1 MESANDK
8 ELDQLLNEHFAGRV
22 VRKDLTKLIKEG
34 ANVPVYVL
42 EYLLG
47 MYCAS
52 DDPEIIEQGLR
63 NVKTVLA
70 ENYVRPDEA
79 EKVKSL
85 VRERGSYKVIDRVTV
100 KLNERKDKYEASFS
114 NLGIKDAEISA
125 GIVKEYEK
133 LLDKGMTPEE
143 RDRYIELL
151 DNYIGSKGKKY
162 KSHYHTI
169 LNWYRRDQI
178 QSSKPS
184 EVEAWLKSG

>member
-1 MESANDK
+1 MTMDIAK
-8 ELDQLLNEHFAGRV
+8 EKDLDDLLNEHFGGRV

-52 DDPEIIEQGLR
+52 NDPEVIEKGLV

-85 VRERGSYKVIDRVTV
+85 VRERGS
-100 KLNERKDKYEASFS
+100 
-114 NLGIKDAEISA
+114 
-125 GIVKEYEK
+125 
-133 LLDKGMTPEE
+133 
-143 RDRYIELL
+143 
-151 DNYIGSKGKKY
+151 
-162 KSHYHTI
+162 
-169 LNWYRRDQI
+169 
-178 QSSKPS
+178 
-184 EVEAWLKSG
+184 

>member
-1 MESANDK
+1 MRDETINADTEQDK
-8 ELDQLLNEHFAGRV
+8 DLDQLLNEHFAGRV

-52 DDPEIIEQGLR
+52 NDPVVIEQGLK

-70 ENYVRPDEA
+70 ENYVRPDGA

-100 KLNERKDKYEASFS
+100 RLNEKKDRYEASFS
-114 NLGIKDAEISA
+114 SLGIRDAEISA
-125 GIVKEYEK
+125 SIVKEY
-133 LLDKGMTPEE
+133 
-143 RDRYIELL
+143 
-151 DNYIGSKGKKY
+151 NY
-162 KSHYHTI
+162 
-169 LNWYRRDQI
+169 
-178 QSSKPS
+178 
-184 EVEAWLKSG
+184 WLVVFG

>member
-114 NLGIKDAEISA
+114 NLGIKDAEITIDSNRA
-125 GIVKEYEK
+125 GFIVY
-133 LLDKGMTPEE
+133 GN
-143 RDRYIELL
+143 RD
-151 DNYIGSKGKKY
+151 
-162 KSHYHTI
+162 
-169 LNWYRRDQI
+169 
-178 QSSKPS
+178 
-184 EVEAWLKSG
+184 

>member
-1 MESANDK
+1 MDTEQDK
-8 ELDQLLNEHFAGRV
+8 DLDQLLNEHFTGRV

-52 DDPEIIEQGLR
+52 NDPVVIEQGLK

-85 VRERGSYKVIDRVTV
+85 VRERGTYKVIDRVTI
-100 KLNERKDKYEASFS
+100 R
-114 NLGIKDAEISA
+114 LG
-125 GIVKEYEK
+125 
-133 LLDKGMTPEE
+133 T
-143 RDRYIELL
+143 
-151 DNYIGSKGKKY
+151 SKKAVTR
-162 KSHYHTI
+162 SWI
-169 LNWYRRDQI
+169 RSPNA
-178 QSSKPS
+178 P
-184 EVEAWLKSG
+184 AMACAN